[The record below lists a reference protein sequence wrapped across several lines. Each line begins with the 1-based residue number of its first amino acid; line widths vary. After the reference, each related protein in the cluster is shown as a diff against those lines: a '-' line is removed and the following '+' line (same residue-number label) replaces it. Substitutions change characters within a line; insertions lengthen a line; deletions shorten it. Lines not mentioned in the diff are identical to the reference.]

1 MIDKTIKE
9 KNSNDELLENFKS
22 LGNKINFKTGE
33 IVSSQKFVNSKVYL
47 IKSGNARLITKING
61 KLTSVLKL
69 STGDTIG
76 IASLLGGKPIEEVR
90 ASKELEVY
98 AIEDKKFLEI
108 YKKNLNIKYFCD
120 THIWE
125 AEKLSILKKFPK
137 LNNKS
142 LLLNTDLFE
151 VIHKKISLITP
162 DEIQIINSLKNKKRL
177 FFNYFSDDYEIWSEI
192 ESFSQV
198 EKLLLIPNNFPLRII
213 AVSKEIENIKLKEIN
228 QKNEFK
234 KINLDDKVRHFSNSL
249 PLKTNIYNKEEDK
262 KLYVSAK

>member
-22 LGNKINFKTGE
+22 LGNKINFETGE
-33 IVSSQKFVNSKVYL
+33 IVSSQKFVNQSLFNQEWKC
-47 IKSGNARLITKING
+47 KINN
-61 KLTSVLKL
+61 KNKWKINISFKL
-69 STGDTIG
+69 STWRYNWYRITFR
-76 IASLLGGKPIEEVR
+76 GKPIEEVR
-90 ASKELEVY
+90 ASKELVVY

-120 THIWE
+120 TNIWE

-162 DEIQIINSLKNKKRL
+162 DEIQIINSLKNKKIL

-192 ESFSQV
+192 ESF
-198 EKLLLIPNNFPLRII
+198 
-213 AVSKEIENIKLKEIN
+213 
-228 QKNEFK
+228 FK
-234 KINLDDKVRHFSNSL
+234 
-249 PLKTNIYNKEEDK
+249 
-262 KLYVSAK
+262 